1 MEEEEGALPDH
12 LRCKRTDGRQWR
24 CKRRVMEGKKLC
36 ELHHIQGRHR
46 QKRQKVPESLKM
58 QRKKRVFEK
67 NKLEIRAKLL
77 QLAKPMKR
85 KRVIGGESEALDES
99 IRKMKLRRG
108 DLPLELIRMVL
119 KRENEKKK
127 KKKRKESNCS
137 DFDEEEEEDLI
148 RELPNG
154 LMAISSSSPH
164 FDNAGSCSGS
174 GTGSGSGSVSGSC
187 FNVKVGET
195 ETDTVAI
202 TRRRFRSKNIEPL
215 HVGTLQVMPYKK
227 KVVNLRRGRRI
238 RCHWCRKGGVPSL
251 IKCSSCKQQFFCLD
265 CIKEQYFVKREE
277 VKIACPVCRGTC
289 GCKAC
294 SVSQHRDT
302 ECKEFL
308 RDKNKVDKVL
318 YFHYLICMLLP
329 VLKQINQDQSVEIEV
344 EANIKGKKLSDI
356 RVQPAEFG
364 VNKQYCCNCKTFI
377 LDFHRSCP
385 RCSYNLCLSCCRDIF
400 RGSLVGSIKE
410 LNCKCPYRQKTGS
423 PGIRLS
429 DKKSVRISKKNH
441 DSRYF
446 DSSASLPTRKA
457 PDCSVPISCPPTEF
471 GGCGDG
477 LLNLRC
483 ILPLKWFKELE
494 INAEEI
500 VGSYELPEVFDIFSC
515 CPLCPGADYEAK
527 GVKQLQEAA
536 KRENSNDNFLFYPN
550 IRNIHGDNL
559 EHFQK
564 HWGKG
569 HPVIVRDVLKD
580 TSDLSWDP
588 IFLFC
593 SYLKSGVAK
602 SENEELAKATSCLD
616 WFEVEIGIKQL
627 FLGSLRGLA
636 QSNMCDENLKL
647 KGWLSSHLFQEQFP
661 DHYAEIIRALPLP
674 EYMDPRSGLLNIAAR
689 SPQGITKPDLGPCIS
704 ISYSSGEELV
714 QANLVT
720 KICYSLCDVVN
731 VLAHATDAPVSMKQL
746 NKIRKLMK
754 KKKSQDQRELPKTTL
769 DQKMA
774 NKVKGKSSPHGE
786 NMEEVGLNDMIS
798 KEMHAHNRVPKV
810 SSQFPPAAHE
820 VHGLGFKDRAVY
832 HDNEDSSDSGSDSDC
847 NSNSEVAVLPFYTI
861 HSSETSE
868 NQEVFGER
876 TEFSKSCGAEW
887 DVFRR
892 QDVPKL
898 MEYLSKHSNEFGH
911 TCGFRKH
918 VVHPILDQ
926 NFFLDKSHKTRLKDE
941 YGELIKFCL
950 SLVIV
955 EDKFTEISFHLILL
969 LEIEPWTFEQH
980 VGEAVMVPAGC
991 PYQIRNVKSCVN
1003 VVLDFVSPENVTEC
1017 IQLMDELRLLP
1028 EDHKAK
1034 AEKFEVEKMALYRI
1048 RGAIKEIREL
1058 TCTE

>member
-24 CKRRVMEGKKLC
+24 CRRRVTEGKKLC

-46 QKRQKVPESLKM
+46 QKKQKVPESLKM
-58 QRKKRVFEK
+58 QRNKRKKKAFEK

-77 QLAKPMKR
+77 KLAKPMKR
-85 KRVIGGESEALDES
+85 KRVIGGESEALDEAV
-99 IRKMKLRRG
+99 RKMKLKRG

-119 KRENEKKK
+119 KREIE
-127 KKKRKESNCS
+127 KKKRKESDCS
-137 DFDEEEEEDLI
+137 DFDDEEEEEKGDLM

-174 GTGSGSGSVSGSC
+174 GSGSGSVSGSC

-195 ETDTVAI
+195 ETNTVAI

-215 HVGTLQVMPYKK
+215 PVGTLQVVPYKK
-227 KVVNLRRGRRI
+227 DMVNLRRGRRI
-238 RCHWCRKGGVPSL
+238 RCHWCRKGGVRSL
-251 IKCSSCKQQFFCLD
+251 IKCSSCRQQFFCLD
-265 CIKEQYFVKREE
+265 CIKEQYFVMQEE

-302 ECKEFL
+302 ESKEFL

-318 YFHYLICMLLP
+318 HFHYLICMLLP

-344 EANIKGKKLSDI
+344 EAKVKGKKLSDI
-356 RVQPAEFG
+356 QVQPAEFG
-364 VNKQYCCNCKTFI
+364 GNKQYCCSNCKTFI
-377 LDFHRSCP
+377 LDFHRSCSK
-385 RCSYNLCLSCCRDIF
+385 CSYNLCLSCCRDIF
-400 RGSLVGSIKE
+400 QGSLVGSIKE
-410 LNCKCPYRQKTGS
+410 INCKCPNRRKTCV

-429 DKKSVRISKKNH
+429 HKKSVRTSKKNY

-446 DSSASLPTRKA
+446 DSSASLPSRKA
-457 PDCSVPISCPPTEF
+457 PDGNVPISCPPTEF

-477 LLNLRC
+477 LLDLRC
-483 ILPLKWFKELE
+483 ILPLRWFKELE
-494 INAEEI
+494 ISAEEI
-500 VGSYELPEVFDIFSC
+500 VGSYELPEAFNTLSC
-515 CPLCPGADYEAK
+515 CSLCPGTDYEAK

-536 KRENSNDNFLFYPN
+536 RRKISNDNFLFYPT
-550 IRNIHGDNL
+550 IMNIHADNL

-569 HPVIVRDVLKD
+569 HPVIVRNVLRD
-580 TSDLSWDP
+580 TSDLSWNP
-588 IFLFC
+588 VFLFC
-593 SYLKSGVAK
+593 TYLKNSFAK
-602 SENEELAKATSCLD
+602 SENEELTKATGCLD

-636 QSNMCDENLKL
+636 QSNSCDEKMKL

-661 DHYAEIIRALPLP
+661 DHYTEIIRALPLP

-689 SPQGITKPDLGPCIS
+689 LPEEITKPDLGPCIS
-704 ISYSSGEELV
+704 ISYCSGEELV
-714 QANLVT
+714 QANSVT
-720 KICYSLCDVVN
+720 KLCYDLCDVVN
-731 VLAHATDAPVSMKQL
+731 ILAHATDAPVSMKQL

-754 KKKSQDQRELPKTTL
+754 KKKFQDQREVAKTTL
-769 DQKMA
+769 DRKAA
-774 NKVKGKSSPHGE
+774 NKVKEKSAPHDE
-786 NMEEVGLNDMIS
+786 NMEEVGLNDMLS
-798 KEMHAHNRVPKV
+798 KEMHAHERVPKV
-810 SSQFPPAAHE
+810 SHLPSAVHE
-820 VHGLGFKDRAVY
+820 AQDLGFKDRNAY
-832 HDNEDSSDSGSDSDC
+832 HDKGDSSDSDSDSDC
-847 NSNSEVAVLPFYTI
+847 NSNSEAALLPCHTI
-861 HSSETSE
+861 HGSEA
-868 NQEVFGER
+868 
-876 TEFSKSCGAEW
+876 KSCGAEW

-898 MEYLSKHSNEFGH
+898 MEYLRKYSNEFGN
-911 TCGFRKH
+911 TRGYQKH

-926 NFFLDKSHKTRLKDE
+926 NFFLDTSHKTRLKEE
-941 YGELIKFCL
+941 Y
-950 SLVIV
+950 
-955 EDKFTEISFHLILL
+955 
-969 LEIEPWTFEQH
+969 EIEPWTFEQH
-980 VGEAVMVPAGC
+980 VGEAVIIPAGC

-1017 IQLMDELRLLP
+1017 IQLIDELHLLP
-1028 EDHKAK
+1028 ENHKAK
-1034 AEKFEVEKMALYRI
+1034 AEKFEQVKKMALYRTSA
-1048 RGAIKEIREL
+1048 AIKEIREL
-1058 TCTE
+1058 TCAESSAEFSEYLKTEEQ